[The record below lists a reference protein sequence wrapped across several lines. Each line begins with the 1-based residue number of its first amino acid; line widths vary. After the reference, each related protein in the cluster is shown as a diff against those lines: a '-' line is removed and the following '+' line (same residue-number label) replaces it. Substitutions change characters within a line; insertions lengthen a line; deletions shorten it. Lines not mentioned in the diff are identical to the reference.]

1 MRLKL
6 TREAVDWV
14 FSQPK
19 CPFKNK
25 GLVKQVCE
33 LRLFGMTYKAIA
45 EEVGLSIDRTRQYAA
60 RTQVRYEKMIT
71 QEKYRE
77 QKKQEDKVTL
87 ENIHRMI
94 DIEFYKA
101 QKSEIVKKPLAYALH
116 KIWQRVDGRENPRC

>member
-25 GLVKQVCE
+25 GLAKQVCE

-45 EEVGLSIDRTRQYAA
+45 EEVGLSVEQTRQYAT
-60 RTQVRYEKMIT
+60 RTQKRYNKMIG
-71 QEKYRE
+71 RRIRDV
-77 QKKQEDKVTL
+77 DKF
-87 ENIHRMI
+87 MG
-94 DIEFYKA
+94 
-101 QKSEIVKKPLAYALH
+101 
-116 KIWQRVDGRENPRC
+116 QR